1 MDVFYSFLL
10 LFFLVIGIFVGLS
23 ISILFMMRNEV
34 VISPVFVD
42 DICDTEEETKHKK
55 RKKGYFIRKK
65 KDENIL
71 NYRIIIEPSSI
82 GQRNNYTAE
91 ELSEILKQQQEK
103 VDSDFE
109 YLSNTTGNTEN

>member
-10 LFFLVIGIFVGLS
+10 LFFLVIGIFAGLF

-34 VISPVFVD
+34 IISPVFVD
-42 DICDTEEETKHKK
+42 DISDTEETKHKK

-65 KDENIL
+65 NDENIL
-71 NYRIIIEPSSI
+71 NYRIILEPSSI

-91 ELSEILKQQQEK
+91 ELSEILEQQQEK

-109 YLSNTTGNTEN
+109 YLSNTTGNTEK